1 MARTMFYTLTALA
14 VFLSLPV
21 LAASSAEEIV
31 QGEHPDYVTCKK
43 SEECLTVKGLCGEW
57 RVVNRGNEKK
67 LTDAIS
73 YLSMATNC
81 KEYVPYRSKPSP
93 ACSVDGICQ
102 LAQ

>member
-1 MARTMFYTLTALA
+1 MTKMMFCAVVALA
-14 VFLSLPV
+14 GFLSAPV

-31 QGEHPDYVTCKK
+31 QGDHPDYVICKK
-43 SEECLTVKGLCGEW
+43 SEECVTVKGLCGEW
-57 RVVNRGNEKK
+57 RVVNRSNEKK

-81 KEYVPYRSKPSP
+81 KEYVPYRSKPLS